1 MDEEPKYPIT
11 IFYDGA
17 CGICRREMGR
27 YRAED
32 KNARLKFVNANH
44 PNFDLKSE
52 GLDPQKILDY
62 IYAKDQNGKVVCG
75 VDAFAWIWEACG
87 YKFLPILVRL
97 PLIKQLA
104 RAFYR
109 LFARYRYKISG
120 EKLICGPECDHKMI

>member
-17 CGICRREMGR
+17 CGICRREMEN
-27 YRAED
+27 YRTKD
-32 KNARLKFVNANH
+32 KNTRLKFINANH
-44 PNFDLKSE
+44 PNFDPKSE
-52 GLDPQKILDY
+52 GLDPIKILDY
-62 IYAKDQNGKVVCG
+62 IYAKDQNGKVVYG

-97 PLIKQLA
+97 PLIRELA

-109 LFARYRYKISG
+109 LFARYRYEISR
-120 EKLICGPECDHKMI
+120 EKLVCGPECDHKMI